1 MYLFIEKGKRGG
13 ISYIYNRFS
22 KASNKYLKSYDPKQ
36 ESKHIIYLHANN
48 LYGYTMSKF
57 FPTCGFKWIDPNE
70 FDLNKYASNRADMK
84 KKNVSDPFW
93 LGKKTHPGSH
103 KIIFLSKI
111 TILLFLKI
119 ALFIC
124 IL

>member
-84 KKNVSDPFW
+84 KKMFLIQQVGEKNS
-93 LGKKTHPGSH
+93 PGQPQNYFFVKNYNFAIS
-103 KIIFLSKI
+103 
-111 TILLFLKI
+111 
-119 ALFIC
+119 
-124 IL
+124 

>member
-1 MYLFIEKGKRGG
+1 MYLFIEKDKRGG

-84 KKNVSDPFW
+84 KKNVSDPAGW
-93 LGKKTHPGSH
+93 GKKLTRAAT
-103 KIIFLSKI
+103 KLFFCQKLQFCYFLR
-111 TILLFLKI
+111 
-119 ALFIC
+119 
-124 IL
+124 